1 MSFVES
7 RRIGFEGSI
16 AVVELNRPQSRNAFH
31 TQMAQDLLQAFQ
43 QIAQSDAR
51 AVILQS
57 SSEQA
62 FCSGADLKERNGMS
76 EAAWREQHRLFEQMF
91 YAIAD
96 TPQPV
101 LAAVDGYALAGGFE
115 LVLNCDFLVATTRAV
130 FGLPEVTRGIMP
142 GGGATRLL
150 AKRIGLHKAK
160 EWICTGRMIQAEE
173 ADRAGLINRL
183 TAPEDLREVTLDL
196 AESLTRNAPLSVQYC
211 KQAVDNLFGM
221 EDDLAREKELEYY
234 NRCVDTEDRLEGV
247 LAFVEKRA
255 PRFVGK

>member
-7 RRIGFEGSI
+7 RRIGSEGSI

-31 TQMAQDLLQAFQ
+31 TQMALDLLQAFQ

-57 SSEQA
+57 SNEQA

-115 LVLNCDFLVATTRAV
+115 LVLSCDFLVATTRAV

-160 EWICTGRMIQAEE
+160 EWICTGRMILAEE

-196 AESLTRNAPLSVQYC
+196 AESLARNAPLSVQYC